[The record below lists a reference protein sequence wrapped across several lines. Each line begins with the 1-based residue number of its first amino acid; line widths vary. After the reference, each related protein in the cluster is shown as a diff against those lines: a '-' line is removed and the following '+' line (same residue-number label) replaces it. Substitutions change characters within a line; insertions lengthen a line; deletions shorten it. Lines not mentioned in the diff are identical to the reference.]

1 MTTALVPTAAAAPA
15 PVLAHRPAP
24 LDRLP
29 GSAADDPFHRLL
41 AGWMLSLRAPRT
53 AAAYSAD
60 LRAWQA
66 WCALLDVHPLAAERW
81 HVDAWRVHLTTVPRP
96 RTGTP
101 ASAATVARQLSAVAG
116 FYKYGIGIGVLE
128 HSPVESVQR
137 PRVPDESQAVGLT
150 TDELK
155 RLLAAAAKHSAKSLA
170 LVSVLMF
177 CGCRISEALAVN
189 VSDFTYDHG
198 HRVLRIMRK
207 GNKPGRVV
215 LTPPVVRAL
224 DGHLAGRTSG
234 PIFVGR
240 DGTQPYSY
248 RGAFD
253 QLRRLCRTAGL
264 PAAVTPHSLRHS
276 YATESLA
283 LGAALQDVQD
293 ALGHSDPRTTRR
305 YDRSRNRLDRSPNYL
320 LASALTLDHR

>member
-1 MTTALVPTAAAAPA
+1 
-15 PVLAHRPAP
+15 
-24 LDRLP
+24 
-29 GSAADDPFHRLL
+29 
-41 AGWMLSLRAPRT
+41 MLSLRAPRT

-66 WCALLDVHPLAAERW
+66 WCALLEVHPLAAERW

-116 FYKYGIGIGVLE
+116 LYKYGIGIGVLE
-128 HSPVESVQR
+128 HPPVESVQR

-155 RLLAAAAKHSAKSLA
+155 RLLAVAAKHSAKSLA

-224 DGHLAGRTSG
+224 DGESIAVD
-234 PIFVGR
+234 PK
-240 DGTQPYSY
+240 
-248 RGAFD
+248 
-253 QLRRLCRTAGL
+253 
-264 PAAVTPHSLRHS
+264 PARALRHS
-276 YATESLA
+276 ATVGGEKA
-283 LGAALQDVQD
+283 THGRQHGPAAHGEVSRWQGDRACRRGCGSRRRAERGPHVWSGQ
-293 ALGHSDPRTTRR
+293 PR
-305 YDRSRNRLDRSPNYL
+305 
-320 LASALTLDHR
+320 